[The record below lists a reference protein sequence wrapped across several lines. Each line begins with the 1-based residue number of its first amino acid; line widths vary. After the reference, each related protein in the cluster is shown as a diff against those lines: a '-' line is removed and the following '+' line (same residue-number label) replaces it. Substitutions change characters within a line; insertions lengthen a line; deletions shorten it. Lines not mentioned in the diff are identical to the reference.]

1 MHRDAARANQIP
13 HRPPD
18 EAFARANPRDR
29 LSNPSTFLPPG
40 GGREGRRGR
49 GQPAG
54 SRLEPGGAAST
65 VPQPPARGPCAALA
79 LALLCAGPWAAAARA
94 PRGQAAQC
102 EVCKGFLDRFYNS
115 LKEKHS
121 DFTVATIERELVN
134 SCMDTKGKEHRL
146 CYYIGATSDAATKI
160 ISEVSRP
167 MSAHVPVSK
176 ICEKLKKNDIQIC
189 ELKYE
194 RKLDLNSVDLSK
206 MRVAELRKILDN
218 WGEVCRAC
226 IEKTDFVNLIKELA
240 PKYTLTNPKS
250 DL

>member
-1 MHRDAARANQIP
+1 
-13 HRPPD
+13 
-18 EAFARANPRDR
+18 
-29 LSNPSTFLPPG
+29 
-40 GGREGRRGR
+40 
-49 GQPAG
+49 
-54 SRLEPGGAAST
+54 
-65 VPQPPARGPCAALA
+65 
-79 LALLCAGPWAAAARA
+79 
-94 PRGQAAQC
+94 
-102 EVCKGFLDRFYNS
+102 
-115 LKEKHS
+115 
-121 DFTVATIERELVN
+121 
-134 SCMDTKGKEHRL
+134 MDTKGKEHRL

-176 ICEKLKKNDIQIC
+176 ICEKLKKNDTQIC

>member
-1 MHRDAARANQIP
+1 MK
-13 HRPPD
+13 
-18 EAFARANPRDR
+18 
-29 LSNPSTFLPPG
+29 
-40 GGREGRRGR
+40 
-49 GQPAG
+49 
-54 SRLEPGGAAST
+54 
-65 VPQPPARGPCAALA
+65 PQQSLVGVGCSSPLVALA
-79 LALLCAGPWAAAARA
+79 LAFLCTGPWAAAALA
-94 PRGQAAQC
+94 PWGHEAQC

-121 DFTVATIERELVN
+121 DFSVATIEKELVN
-134 SCMDTKGKEHRL
+134 SCMDTKGKEQRL

-167 MSAHVPVSK
+167 MSAHVPVWK

-206 MRVAELRKILDN
+206 MRVAELRKILDS

-226 IEKTDFVNLIKELA
+226 IEKTEFVNLIKELA
-240 PKYTLTNPKS
+240 PKYTLTTPKS